1 MLAPFRQ
8 LFRQKS
14 PRRSAFGGIH
24 LHSSNVRDVRF
35 VLQIQW
41 VTELTNTQAHLR
53 KESNWW
59 PRAESNHR
67 HKDFQSSA
75 LPTELL
81 GRRKNQPL
89 RAADRRITAAR
100 GVACGD
106 AVPMITDVS
115 IGPMLLVPAGSDRTH
130 GKLHCCAGLDAI
142 PNWHDVHPDKVN
154 FRPARR
160 LLRTR
165 SGRMALPSRRNLRPE
180 DAFSHVD

>member
-81 GRRKNQPL
+81 GRAGSEAKSAALFGKARIISSTKRKGPL
-89 RAADRRITAAR
+89 RTLSLYFATAEITCPCRPCRSCRACRGRGRR
-100 GVACGD
+100 
-106 AVPMITDVS
+106 PS
-115 IGPMLLVPAGSDRTH
+115 SLPPA
-130 GKLHCCAGLDAI
+130 
-142 PNWHDVHPDKVN
+142 PQ
-154 FRPARR
+154 
-160 LLRTR
+160 
-165 SGRMALPSRRNLRPE
+165 PSRRW
-180 DAFSHVD
+180 

>member
-81 GRRKNQPL
+81 GRRKIDRLEQPIGAQPL
-89 RAADRRITAAR
+89 R
-100 GVACGD
+100 V
-106 AVPMITDVS
+106 V
-115 IGPMLLVPAGSDRTH
+115 LHAGMPCR
-130 GKLHCCAGLDAI
+130 
-142 PNWHDVHPDKVN
+142 
-154 FRPARR
+154 
-160 LLRTR
+160 
-165 SGRMALPSRRNLRPE
+165 
-180 DAFSHVD
+180 